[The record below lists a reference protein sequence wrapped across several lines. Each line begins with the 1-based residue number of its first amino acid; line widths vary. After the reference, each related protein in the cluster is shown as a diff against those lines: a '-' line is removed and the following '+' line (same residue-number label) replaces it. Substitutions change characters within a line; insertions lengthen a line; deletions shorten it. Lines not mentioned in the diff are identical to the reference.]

1 MRELSDLQKDMLK
14 AWIVAAEK
22 YDLNPKQI
30 PVLDERLS
38 ALINSIEYEKPLSY
52 FPRLLK

>member
-1 MRELSDLQKDMLK
+1 MRELSDLQKEMLES
-14 AWIVAAEK
+14 WVIIAEK
-22 YDLNPKQI
+22 SSCDV

-38 ALINSIEYEKPLSY
+38 ALINSIEYEKPISY